1 MTKKK
6 KPEEKQKVGRKNVI
20 TAEIKAQ
27 IKKAV
32 SIGATFAQAR
42 EFACINGHP
51 IAERTFFTYLK
62 EHPEFRQELEYLK
75 KNPVLKAKNT
85 IYNNLNNPKWAAWYL
100 ERKNPEE
107 FAKTDK
113 IKLQGNLDA
122 NVSTDDDLKS
132 LIAGI
137 IELNKLNGMEVSPE
151 ELIQMAK
158 EEELAESK
166 NKAEETE
173 TGDIG

>member
-32 SIGATFAQAR
+32 SIGATFTQAR

-85 IYNNLNNPKWAAWYL
+85 IYNHLNNPKWAAWYL

-107 FAKTDK
+107 FAKKDK
-113 IKLQGNLDA
+113 IALEGKFDA
-122 NVSTDDDLKS
+122 QVSTDEDLKG
-132 LIAGI
+132 LITGI
-137 IELNKLNGMEVSPE
+137 IELNKLNGQELSPE

-158 EEELAESK
+158 AEELAEREGRTE
-166 NKAEETE
+166 AEE
-173 TGDIG
+173 GDIG